1 MMKHHFSFTLLLA
14 STFLSPTVVSAT
26 DYSFTDNNNHLYIS
40 ESDTY
45 DTVSGTA
52 SGINGDYYGSAIQN
66 KGHIKDLSASFD
78 NNTTTGQGG
87 AVLMTVTTTIKA

>member
-52 SGINGDYYGSAIQN
+52 SG
-66 KGHIKDLSASFD
+66 H
-78 NNTTTGQGG
+78 
-87 AVLMTVTTTIKA
+87 